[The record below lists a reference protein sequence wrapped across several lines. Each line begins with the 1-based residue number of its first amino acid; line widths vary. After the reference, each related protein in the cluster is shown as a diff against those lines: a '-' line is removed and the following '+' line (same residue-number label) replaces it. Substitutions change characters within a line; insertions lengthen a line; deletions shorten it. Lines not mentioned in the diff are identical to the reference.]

1 MSRTSTLGSSLYL
14 PPPPALEMCSFIRPS
29 GFVDR
34 HSGLRVGRFIGC
46 PAVLTPPF
54 ADEQTSP
61 LGVGELGTFS
71 FLAPRGWRT
80 ASLLPAPNP
89 NPQVPS
95 RSLVKIASQ
104 RSKSA
109 RVLSAGTSLAR
120 GPEETAV
127 RLLCVQ
133 LELHLLPRHTSLVTK
148 K

>member
-1 MSRTSTLGSSLYL
+1 MIGTNTRGSSLYL

-29 GFVDR
+29 GL
-34 HSGLRVGRFIGC
+34 HGGRFIGC
-46 PAVLTPPF
+46 LAVLTPPF
-54 ADEQTSP
+54 ADEHTSP
-61 LGVGELGTFS
+61 LGVGELGMFS
-71 FLAPRGWRT
+71 FLAPRGGRT
-80 ASLLPAPNP
+80 TSLLPAPNSH
-89 NPQVPS
+89 QAPS

-104 RSKSA
+104 RRKSA
-109 RVLSAGTSLAR
+109 RILSAGPFLAR